1 MGRMSRRQA
10 ISTSTIGCF
19 SLLAS
24 GAVVADEAIS
34 LGRKNDVAPAKP
46 IPIVACRKDQ
56 KEQIEPALGRF
67 AKRFGIKGNLVQDG
81 NPRCCVWFELVGCAN
96 PGADGWFFV
105 HHGGGSL
112 CYATNEKQLDLAVTA
127 LIAIADKAA
136 NQGQLPIGLTTSFSV
151 NPTV

>member
-1 MGRMSRRQA
+1 MERMSRRQA

-19 SLLAS
+19 SLLAP
-24 GAVVADEAIS
+24 GAAVTDEAIS
-34 LGRKNDVAPAKP
+34 SRRNNDIVSVSP

-56 KEQIEPALGRF
+56 KERIEPAMGRF
-67 AKRFGIKGNLVQDG
+67 AKRFGIKGNIVQDD

-151 NPTV
+151 NPAV